1 MLSVILLLTRRPNVF
16 AQTGDATSEQHKA
29 SAIERFFTCR
39 HPPAVAGSELQTGS
53 VGRGRTEAPSNHSP
67 LPGRS
72 EHSHP
77 KCGPLPTPIRRL
89 TRRERRNLG

>member
-39 HPPAVAGSELQTGS
+39 HPPSGGR
-53 VGRGRTEAPSNHSP
+53 VGITDWF
-67 LPGRS
+67 GRS
-72 EHSHP
+72 RSDRSP
-77 KCGPLPTPIRRL
+77 
-89 TRRERRNLG
+89 